1 VKKRAI
7 LLSIILIAFLM
18 GCATSRDL
26 KAVRYSLD
34 SKILAL
40 EKDLSNLRKESST
53 LRKDSDQIDKIN
65 RILRKNQADV
75 GADFV
80 DLRASVQRLR
90 GDIEKLKMELATLQ
104 SDLKGEE
111 STGLRQ
117 KVDDISFR
125 INYIEN
131 FLGVGKK
138 TEPEKVSKKSKRKKT
153 VSLKGKVDKEKA
165 YAEAYKTFREGDYKG
180 AREKF
185 REFVKIFP
193 ATEYS
198 DNAQFWIGECY
209 YFEKNYEKAILEYE
223 NVIKNYP
230 KGNKV
235 PNALLKQALSF
246 MKLGDKS
253 SAKLLLQ
260 RVIKEYPNTSSARI
274 ARGKLSTIK

>member
-7 LLSIILIAFLM
+7 LLSVILIAFLM

-26 KAVRYSLD
+26 RAVKYSLD
-34 SKILAL
+34 SKNLAL
-40 EKDLSNLRKESST
+40 EKDLSNLREESST
-53 LRKDSDQIDKIN
+53 LRKDSDQIEKIN
-65 RILRKNQADV
+65 QTLRKNQADV

-111 STGLRQ
+111 ATGVRQ
-117 KVDDISFR
+117 KFDDISFR

-138 TEPEKVSKKSKRKKT
+138 TEPGKVSKKSERKKT
-153 VSLKGKVDKEKA
+153 ASLKGKLDKEKA

-185 REFVKIFP
+185 RKFVKIFP

-230 KGNKV
+230 KGNKI
-235 PNALLKQALSF
+235 PNAFLKQALSF

-260 RVIKEYPNTSSARI
+260 RVIKEYPNTSPARI
-274 ARGKLSTIK
+274 ARGKLTTIK

>member
-1 VKKRAI
+1 MKKRAI
-7 LLSIILIAFLM
+7 LLSVILIAFLM

-34 SKILAL
+34 SKILAQ
-40 EKDLSNLRKESST
+40 EKDLSNLREESST
-53 LRKDSDQIDKIN
+53 LRKDSDQVEKIN
-65 RILRKNQADV
+65 QILRKNQADV

-111 STGLRQ
+111 AKGVRQ
-117 KVDDISFR
+117 KFDDISFR

-138 TEPEKVSKKSKRKKT
+138 TEPGKVSKKSKKEKST
-153 VSLKGKVDKEKA
+153 SLKGKVDKEKA

-185 REFVKIFP
+185 REFVKIFS

-274 ARGKLSTIK
+274 ARGKLTTIK

>member
-1 VKKRAI
+1 MKKRAI
-7 LLSIILIAFLM
+7 LLSVILIAFLM

-34 SKILAL
+34 SKIVAQ
-40 EKDLSNLRKESST
+40 EKDLSNLREESST

-65 RILRKNQADV
+65 QILRKNQADV

-111 STGLRQ
+111 SAGVRQ
-117 KVDDISFR
+117 KFDDISFR

-131 FLGVGKK
+131 FLGVRKK
-138 TEPEKVSKKSKRKKT
+138 TEPGKVSKKSKKKKNT
-153 VSLKGKVDKEKA
+153 SLKGKVDKEKT
-165 YAEAYKTFREGDYKG
+165 YAEAYKTFREGEYKG

-235 PNALLKQALSF
+235 PNAFLKQALSF

-260 RVIKEYPNTSSARI
+260 RVIKEYPNTSPARI
-274 ARGKLSTIK
+274 ARGKLTTIK